1 MAASICFDDSLW
13 PLLVSRF
20 EGQVSDEAYEEFL
33 RQGELYLQRGEQ
45 YVSVH
50 DMVRLSVPTT
60 RQRQRQFE
68 WRRQYDRL
76 MREQLLGCAFIIT
89 SPLIRLTLSTVF
101 HVMPLPTPY
110 VAVQDMAQAVTW
122 ATSRLAEAG
131 HSEAAARILRRFQ
144 P

>member
-1 MAASICFDDSLW
+1 MAASILFDDSLW

-20 EGQVSDEAYEEFL
+20 EGQVSDEAYEAYL
-33 RQGELYLQRGEQ
+33 HQGALYLQRGEP
-45 YVSVH
+45 YVSVL
-50 DMVRLSVPTT
+50 DMVRLSLPTT

-68 WRRQYDRL
+68 WLRQHERL
-76 MREQLLGCAFIIT
+76 MHEQLLGCAFIIT

-110 VAVQDMAQAVTW
+110 VAVQDMARAVTW
-122 ATSRLAEAG
+122 AASRLEDAG
-131 HSEAAARILRRFQ
+131 HREAAARILRRFQ